1 MEIGAVSQAVI
12 LVTKA
17 TTAAA
22 MRSGSLPVFATPA
35 MIALMEE
42 AACAC
47 IAPFLKEGETT
58 VGTSLNI
65 SHTSATPVGMHVY
78 AEARLT
84 AVEGRKLS
92 FQVRAWDDAGEVGA
106 GAMNDSS

>member
-1 MEIGAVSQAVI
+1 
-12 LVTKA
+12 
-17 TTAAA
+17 
-22 MRSGSLPVFATPA
+22 

-65 SHTSATPVGMHVY
+65 SHTSATPGGMHVY
-78 AEARLT
+78 AEARRT

-92 FQVRAWDDAGEVGA
+92 LDVYKRQIYVHLWCKYLGNV
-106 GAMNDSS
+106 NI